1 MKFLIIGLGS
11 MGKRR
16 IRNLKAIGSI
26 EVIGFDMREDR
37 RKEAEEKYGIKT
49 FATFEE
55 AVSQN
60 PDALIIS
67 TPPQLHNPYIKLA
80 IEHKKPAFVEASVI
94 IDGLKELDGAA
105 RKAGV
110 MIAPS
115 CTFRYHPA
123 VREIKEIV
131 DSAKYGKVTNFTYFL
146 GQYLPDW
153 HPHENI
159 KNFYVGQKETSGA
172 REMVSFEMTWL
183 VDVFG
188 FPKSVKGFFGKT
200 LDMGADIDDTY
211 AFALDMGNKF
221 GSVLIDVVAR
231 YAVRN
236 IIINLEKAQI
246 TWRWDENFIKIYDA
260 ESQKWEQVAYDK
272 GKAASGYNEN
282 IGEEMYIEE
291 MKIFADS
298 VASNK
303 PFPNTLEEDIKVLQ
317 ILNDIEKN
325 GK

>member
-16 IRNLKAIGSI
+16 VRNLKAIGAV
-26 EVIGFDMREDR
+26 EVLGFDMREDR

-67 TPPQLHNPYIKLA
+67 TPPHLHNPYIKLA
-80 IEHKKPAFVEASVI
+80 IKHKKPAFVEASVI
-94 IDGLKELDGAA
+94 IGGLKELDESA
-105 RKAGV
+105 RKAGI

-123 VREIKEIV
+123 VRKIKEIV
-131 DSAKYGKVTNFTYFL
+131 DSLKYGKVTNFTYFL

-159 KNFYVGQKETSGA
+159 NNFYVGQKETSGA

-231 YAVRN
+231 YAVRS

-246 TWRWDENFIKIYDA
+246 TWRWDEDFIKIYDA
-260 ESQKWEQVAYDK
+260 ETKKWEQVTYDK

-317 ILNDIEKN
+317 ILNDIEK
-325 GK
+325 KA